1 MAQLP
6 CAAEG
11 GPPVSFLA
19 RIGVT
24 SVALALGKGPRLG
37 AGPLLVGKGG
47 AAKHGCDGNA
57 EAGFLR
63 GDCAAWY
70 GGGLAAKHGCDK
82 DGGDGRIG
90 ARLRRLVRRGAVL
103 GRGCSPWYGGGRAA
117 KHGCDKDG
125 GNGAY
130 CGGIAPRGT
139 EGSRLGAGLRRLVR
153 RGAILRR
160 DCSAWYGGVIFGFGG
175 ESG

>member
-37 AGPLLVGKGG
+37 AGPLLVRRGRRSQGWLRRKRGG
-47 AAKHGCDGNA
+47 GGIAAG
-57 EAGFLR
+57 LR
-63 GDCAAWY
+63 RVVRRGACSQAWLRQGRRGRGGLRRGCAAWY
-70 GGGLAAKHGCDK
+70 GGERAAKHGCDK
-82 DGGDGRIG
+82 DGGDG
-90 ARLRRLVRRGAVL
+90 A
-103 GRGCSPWYGGGRAA
+103 S
-117 KHGCDKDG
+117 
-125 GNGAY
+125 

-139 EGSRLGAGLRRLVR
+139 EGSCLAAGLRCVVR

-160 DCSAWYGGVIFGFGG
+160 GCSPWYGGVIFGFGG